1 MSCGS
6 RINLPKV
13 LKAIFSDFSQKESV
27 MLLAFLFHVDSSAC
41 DTTSRPVETVVSNG
55 TEIVNSESKSAVF
68 GYRSIPVTEYFLL
81 EAWSQMVPNEVTS
94 APVPAVV
101 GIAIIGILF
110 PFTKGF

>member
-6 RINLPKV
+6 RTNLPKV

-81 EAWSQMVPNEVTS
+81 EACPKWYQMKLLQHQCLLSLE
-94 APVPAVV
+94 
-101 GIAIIGILF
+101 LQ
-110 PFTKGF
+110 